1 MINTKKTLCLLIAVA
16 LIAVA
21 LLTAFLYGYR
31 QGRNGQE
38 QAVIT
43 KVDTLVIRD
52 TIKQIEPVL
61 VEKKVVKVDTLQVTD
76 TLTLRD
82 TLFILLE
89 REQIRWEDSLAVVYA
104 SGIRPAV
111 DSVIHYT
118 KDRIVTI
125 ETTRV
130 VKEKSRWGLGI
141 QAGAGM
147 STQGVVP
154 YIGVGVSWNIL
165 TW

>member
-1 MINTKKTLCLLIAVA
+1 MKNTFVIVAV
-16 LIAVA
+16 I
-21 LLTAFLYGYR
+21 LTILVAFLVGHEV
-31 QGRNGQE
+31 GRNGQE

-104 SGIRPAV
+104 SGIRPSV

-154 YIGVGVSWNIL
+154 YVGVGVSWNIL

>member
-1 MINTKKTLCLLIAVA
+1 MKNTFVIVAV
-16 LIAVA
+16 I
-21 LLTAFLYGYR
+21 LTILVAFLVGHEV
-31 QGRNGQE
+31 GRNGQE

-61 VEKKVVKVDTLQVTD
+61 VERKVVKVDTLQVTD

-118 KDRIVTI
+118 RDRIVTI

-154 YIGVGVSWNIL
+154 YVGVGVSWNIL